1 MLMFRLE
8 LEAEVVRVP
17 SRGAIAALAAYS
29 VVACST
35 APPRSPAERAAD
47 AAAAARV
54 EVALDDDPRIYARHI
69 DVRVDRGVVHLG
81 GFVWSA
87 EDFLFAKNDAAAVP
101 GISTVVNEMEL
112 MRGGMTGTSR

>member
-1 MLMFRLE
+1 MLRFE
-8 LEAEVVRVP
+8 LEGEVVRVP

-35 APPRSPAERAAD
+35 SPPRSPAERAAD

-54 EVALDDDPRIYARHI
+54 EAALDEDPRIYARHV

-81 GFVWSA
+81 GFVWSDN
-87 EDFLFAKNDAAAVP
+87 ELFFAKNDAASVP
-101 GISTVVNEMEL
+101 GIRTVVDEMEL
-112 MRGGMTGTSR
+112 MRGGMTGGSSR